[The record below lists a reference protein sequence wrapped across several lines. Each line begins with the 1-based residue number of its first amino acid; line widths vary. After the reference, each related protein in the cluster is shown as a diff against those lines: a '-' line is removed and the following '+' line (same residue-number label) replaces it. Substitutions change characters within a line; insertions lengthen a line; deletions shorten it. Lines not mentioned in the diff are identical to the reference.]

1 MNRLMKEENA
11 CDESKMQSE
20 CDGARESALPPKFKD
35 VRALADAYN
44 ALQAEFTRRCQ
55 RLKELEKNEENLRKG
70 ERETENEEKT
80 ASGDTLCRSAAE
92 TEDRDAAKAENRS
105 QAAENEENKGEECPK
120 SGACK
125 GESDD
130 APCGKQTEKAVSLCE
145 SDAERTACGDVEM
158 NIENETVKT
167 SEGQGENKQQP
178 RTAAEK
184 QGATEETTV
193 SESVRL
199 KIIGEYLSSLKRGGA
214 PLARGGEGTAATPPK
229 KAASI
234 EDAGKMALR
243 FFKG

>member
-1 MNRLMKEENA
+1 MNRLKEEENA
-11 CDESKMQSE
+11 CDESKMRSD

-55 RLKELEKNEENLRKG
+55 RLKELEKNEGDLRKG
-70 ERETENEEKT
+70 ERETQDEEKT
-80 ASGDTLCRSAAE
+80 ASENELCRSEAE
-92 TEDRDAAKAENRS
+92 TENRG
-105 QAAENEENKGEECPK
+105 ATKGETCLKVAENEEKEGEECTRN
-120 SGACK
+120 GALK

-130 APCGKQTEKAVSLCE
+130 APCEKQTETTVSLCE
-145 SDAERTACGDVEM
+145 RDAEKRACGDEEKK
-158 NIENETVKT
+158 IENETGNT
-167 SEGQGENKQQP
+167 SETQE
-178 RTAAEK
+178 EK
-184 QGATEETTV
+184 RQETQGAAEETTV

-214 PLARGGEGTAATPPK
+214 PLTRGGEGTAATPKK

-234 EDAGKMALR
+234 EDAGMMALR